1 MGNFLIRWFI
11 LTIAA
16 AVMVVLLP
24 GMHVVGHPPILGIAA
39 FSLFMALFNASLK
52 PVVQMLAL
60 PFSVL
65 TFGLLALVINWLFM
79 ELASWLAINLFD
91 VGVTIGGFWW
101 AVLAHHVA
109 GQRNRERRS
118 RPMRRRLANT
128 KRPAGKCRGPLR
140 VCMSLYRMFLQYVDP
155 DQRA

>member
-1 MGNFLIRWFI
+1 MLRLWHGVTPGRRISPVDVFGHNGVMGNFLIRWFI

-52 PVVQMLAL
+52 PVVQML
-60 PFSVL
+60 PFSVP
-65 TFGLLALVINWLFM
+65 TFGLLALVINWLFI

-101 AVLAHHVA
+101 AVL
-109 GQRNRERRS
+109 GS
-118 RPMRRRLANT
+118 LI
-128 KRPAGKCRGPLR
+128 
-140 VCMSLYRMFLQYVDP
+140 MSLVSGIVSAAVGQ
-155 DQRA
+155 

>member
-1 MGNFLIRWFI
+1 MLRLWHGVTPGRRISPVDVFGHNGVMGNFLIRWFI

-65 TFGLLALVINWLFM
+65 TFGLLFM

-101 AVLAHHVA
+101 AVL
-109 GQRNRERRS
+109 GS
-118 RPMRRRLANT
+118 LI
-128 KRPAGKCRGPLR
+128 
-140 VCMSLYRMFLQYVDP
+140 MSLVSGIVSAAVGQ
-155 DQRA
+155 

>member
-1 MGNFLIRWFI
+1 MLRLWHGTTPRRRIPPVDVFGHNGVMGNFLIRWFI

-101 AVLAHHVA
+101 AVL
-109 GQRNRERRS
+109 GS
-118 RPMRRRLANT
+118 LI
-128 KRPAGKCRGPLR
+128 
-140 VCMSLYRMFLQYVDP
+140 MSLVSGIVSAAVGQ
-155 DQRA
+155 